1 MQIINVP
8 RWFSIICLIIFV
20 QAAYARVVNLSE
32 GDARSITTKQE
43 IGSVFISDP
52 EVADYQV
59 IDENKVVFFGRQT
72 GNASFMVF
80 DKEGNTIIS
89 NKLVV
94 NKSLVHIEQQIALR
108 YPDADVSI
116 YNLGEQA
123 VLSGTVA
130 SEKTKEEIYR
140 LTGELLGKE
149 AEITNVNW
157 QIGEEEYEMAF
168 MRRYRYPGVVDNIEV
183 KTTKQV
189 NVKIS
194 IAEVSHT
201 FLEEFGIEIGTVS
214 PGVFVDQ
221 LTSFSADDIISVI
234 TAIGDD
240 RVGQVLAEPN
250 LSVISGETASFLA
263 GGEIPVV
270 TVIDGST
277 DVEYREYGIRLELM
291 AKVLND
297 DKIKLSMLPEV
308 SALDNQY
315 QNENFDLPALKTRRA
330 RTTVE
335 LGDGQSFVLAGLLS
349 TEEREELRRI
359 PYIGDIPVL
368 GALFRKTATERTKTE
383 LIIVATVN
391 LVQPIHPNQIQ
402 LPTIHRT
409 YNLNRWLGLSDDYP
423 KASEEFV
430 NQILS
435 AGGFKK

>member
-1 MQIINVP
+1 MKIINVP
-8 RWFSIICLIIFV
+8 RWVSIICLMIFV

-157 QIGEEEYEMAF
+157 QIGDEAYEMAF

-315 QNENFDLPALKTRRA
+315 QNDNFDLPALKTRRA

-368 GALFRKTATERTKTE
+368 GALFRKTTTERTKTE

>member
-1 MQIINVP
+1 MI
-8 RWFSIICLIIFV
+8 
-20 QAAYARVVNLSE
+20 
-32 GDARSITTKQE
+32 
-43 IGSVFISDP
+43 
-52 EVADYQV
+52 
-59 IDENKVVFFGRQT
+59 
-72 GNASFMVF
+72 F
-80 DKEGNTIIS
+80 DKDGNTVIS

-123 VLSGTVA
+123 VLSGTVS
-130 SEKTKEEIYR
+130 SEKIKEDIYR
-140 LTGELLGKE
+140 LTGELLGKD
-149 AEITNVNW
+149 AEITDVSW
-157 QIGEEEYEMAF
+157 RLGDEEYEMEF

-297 DKIKLSMLPEV
+297 EKIKLSMMPEV

-315 QNENFDLPALKTRRA
+315 QNDNFDLPALRTRRA
-330 RTTVE
+330 RTTV
-335 LGDGQSFVLAGLLS
+335 
-349 TEEREELRRI
+349 
-359 PYIGDIPVL
+359 
-368 GALFRKTATERTKTE
+368 
-383 LIIVATVN
+383 
-391 LVQPIHPNQIQ
+391 
-402 LPTIHRT
+402 
-409 YNLNRWLGLSDDYP
+409 
-423 KASEEFV
+423 
-430 NQILS
+430 
-435 AGGFKK
+435 

>member
-1 MQIINVP
+1 M
-8 RWFSIICLIIFV
+8 
-20 QAAYARVVNLSE
+20 
-32 GDARSITTKQE
+32 
-43 IGSVFISDP
+43 
-52 EVADYQV
+52 
-59 IDENKVVFFGRQT
+59 
-72 GNASFMVF
+72 
-80 DKEGNTIIS
+80 
-89 NKLVV
+89 
-94 NKSLVHIEQQIALR
+94 
-108 YPDADVSI
+108 
-116 YNLGEQA
+116 
-123 VLSGTVA
+123 
-130 SEKTKEEIYR
+130 
-140 LTGELLGKE
+140 
-149 AEITNVNW
+149 
-157 QIGEEEYEMAF
+157 
-168 MRRYRYPGVVDNIEV
+168 
-183 KTTKQV
+183 
-189 NVKIS
+189 
-194 IAEVSHT
+194 
-201 FLEEFGIEIGTVS
+201 EEFGIEIGTVS

-297 DKIKLSMLPEV
+297 EKIKLSMMPEV

-315 QNENFDLPALKTRRA
+315 QNDNFDLPALRTRRA

-391 LVQPIHPNQIQ
+391 LVQPIHPNQVQ
-402 LPTIHRT
+402 LPTIHKT
-409 YNLNRWLGLSDDYP
+409 YNLNRWLGLSTDYP

-430 NQILS
+430 NQILA